1 MRRPKP
7 KALTRTRR
15 DTLRFFL
22 FISPWLIGFLAF
34 TVIPMGMSLY
44 YSFTEWNV
52 LTPATWVGLDNYV
65 ELFQDPL
72 FFQSIKVTC
81 VYTLL
86 TVPIGVVLSLM
97 VAILLNFEGR
107 GVSLLRTLLYAPAI
121 LSGVVVALLW
131 QWIFNTRYGLLNG
144 ILQTFG
150 VQGPRWLADPDWAMA
165 AMVIMSLW
173 SIGGG
178 IIMYLAGLQ
187 AIPRDLYEAAT
198 LEGAGFWSKLWH
210 VTLPSMSPIILFLF
224 LTSLIGALQTFT
236 AAYVMTSGGPE
247 NSTLFY
253 AYYLYQNG
261 ITYRKMGKASAMGW
275 LFFLG
280 TSVLSFLVLKVS
292 RKTVYYESDEGGEL
306 A

>member
-1 MRRPKP
+1 MRPKS
-7 KALTRTRR
+7 KALSRKRR

-22 FISPWLIGFLAF
+22 FIAPWLIGFLAF

-44 YSFTEWNV
+44 YSFTDWNV
-52 LTPATWVGLDNYV
+52 LTPETWVGLKNYTD
-65 ELFQDPL
+65 LFEDPL
-72 FFQSIKVTC
+72 FFQSVKVTC

-86 TVPIGVVLSLM
+86 TVPVGVILSLL
-97 VAILLNFEGR
+97 VAILLNFEGP
-107 GVSLLRTLLYAPAI
+107 GVSFLRTLFYAPAV

-131 QWIFNTRYGLLNG
+131 QWIFNSRYGLLNAVLAFFG
-144 ILQTFG
+144 IE
-150 VQGPRWLADPDWAMA
+150 GPRWLSDPDWSMLAMI
-165 AMVIMSLW
+165 IMSVW

-198 LEGAGFWSKLWH
+198 LEGAGFWSRLWH
-210 VTLPSMSPIILFLF
+210 ITLPSMSPIILFLF

-275 LFFLG
+275 LFFLA
-280 TSVLSFLVLKVS
+280 TSVLSFFILKLS
-292 RKTVYYESDEGGEL
+292 RKRVYYVSVEGGQL